1 MSNSIE
7 PSMTGLNFGAQ
18 ELVSQMIFPHL
29 EDTDVLNFRAVCK
42 LYQTIASEKFLE
54 VQDYRRNRFPYG
66 IISKSEENPKSLE
79 ARITK
84 TLNLPKALTT
94 DEMVQLTRYDTPTDR
109 KLIDTHIKNNPL
121 FLSFDAEGN
130 PTTVEYKTLFHPGA
144 SFVQRWQEKYDFFRG
159 KFHKPSHAIVS
170 QIFSHHNEVANEF
183 LETELNPQHP
193 LQSLRNCCY
202 RLKTMEEERRCLL
215 LALKSSEYSYQ
226 QFFGELSLFE
236 KVTIC
241 VVSFFHSFYAPAFN
255 ISSRPQ
261 LKVTNWNDL
270 NDAKTV
276 KFGETE
282 ITFEGKTIPVEI
294 VAQFNHDFNKTWF
307 HIIEKSETKKLLGY
321 LEILRRWDNYSIGYY
336 SEEVAGVP
344 KGGLTNRRL
353 YIPRIQ
359 DYLKMD
365 SQTNDMPIV
374 RLLTQIA
381 VEIFGRENE
390 AKLAISSCDNESDV
404 YLNAGFY
411 CYEKGITDNVL
422 TKTVRARIRN
432 KFFADYE
439 DRDGFDVFLEK
450 TEVKID
456 STQFV
461 KYDSD
466 KNEIAA
472 EVNLDFDPPK
482 TWEEQIEAHRLL
494 SGTGPVL
501 PKFMKKNLFEY
512 EENQDQSN

>member
-1 MSNSIE
+1 MSSSIE

-109 KLIDTHIKNNPL
+109 KLIDTHIKNNPV
-121 FLSFDAEGN
+121 FLSFDTEGN
-130 PTTVEYKTLFHPGA
+130 PTAVEYKTLFHPEA
-144 SFVQRWQEKYDFFRG
+144 SFYQRWKEKYDFFRG

-183 LETELNPQHP
+183 LETELNSQHP

-215 LALKSSEYSYQ
+215 SGLKSSEYSYQ
-226 QFFGELSLFE
+226 KFYKELSLFE

-261 LKVTNWNDL
+261 LKVTNWKDL

-282 ITFEGKTIPVEI
+282 ITFNGKIIPVEI
-294 VAQFNHDFNKTWF
+294 VAKFDHGFNKTWF
-307 HIIEKSETKKLLGY
+307 DIIEKSETKKLLGY
-321 LEILRRWDNYSIGYY
+321 LEILRGWDDNSIGYY
-336 SEEVAGVP
+336 TEEVAGVP
-344 KGGLTNRRL
+344 EGGLTNRRL

-359 DYLKMD
+359 DDLKMD
-365 SQTNDMPIV
+365 SCNNDMTV
-374 RLLTQIA
+374 KRLLTQIA
-381 VEIFGRENE
+381 VEILERENE
-390 AKLAISSCDNESDV
+390 DTLAAEAQYNEVDV

-411 CYEKGITDNVL
+411 CYDEQLTAKILNETKNAKKLGKLFPDN
-422 TKTVRARIRN
+422 K
-432 KFFADYE
+432 
-439 DRDGFDVFLEK
+439 DRHTNRVHLHKDRSK
-450 TEVKID
+450 SD
-456 STQFV
+456 SLGTQFIKV
-461 KYDSD
+461 DD
-466 KNEIAA
+466 KDNQLAA
-472 EVNLDFDPPK
+472 EVNLDFDSPK

-501 PKFMKKNLFEY
+501 PKFMKRNLFEY
-512 EENQDQSN
+512 EAR